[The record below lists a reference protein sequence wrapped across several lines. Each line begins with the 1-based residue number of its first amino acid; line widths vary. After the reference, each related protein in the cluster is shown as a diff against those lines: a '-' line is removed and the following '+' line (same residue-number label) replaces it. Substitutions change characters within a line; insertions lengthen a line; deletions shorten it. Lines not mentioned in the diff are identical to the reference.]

1 MKSNLTNKK
10 LKPFMSFGKMPLANG
25 FLNKEQFR
33 DEYLFEME
41 VAFCEETSLFQLIN
55 HPKPEMMFGNKY
67 PFYTASSQ
75 YMKLHFKKYAEWLKK
90 KYLKT
95 DSKLIEIGSND
106 GTFLKNFEKSNINYL
121 GFEPSINVAKEAK
134 KKNVRTLVNF
144 FNLESIKKIPEFLG
158 KTNLVCASNVI
169 CHIPDLDGLLKTLD
183 KILSKDGIFVFE
195 EPYLGSMFQKVSYDQ
210 IYDEHIYVFSLSSVK
225 KIFDRYDFE
234 LIDALPQVTHGG
246 SMRYVVG
253 RKNFYKISDVIS
265 KSLDLEQKNKLDILD
280 SCLEFKKNCE
290 NSKYIVKKKL
300 EDFKNKGMDIC
311 GYAATS
317 KSTTVL
323 NYCKIGSDL
332 INFICD
338 TTLDKIGKYSPGMHI
353 PIKSINHFKKNQPK
367 IAYLFAWNHK
377 EEIFNKER
385 EFTSNGGKWFSHV
398 TL

>member
-25 FLNKEQFR
+25 FLNKEQFK

-55 HPKPEMMFGNKY
+55 HPKPEMMFGDKY
-67 PFYTASSQ
+67 PFYTASSE

-90 KYLKT
+90 KYLKA
-95 DSKLIEIGSND
+95 DSKIIEIGSND
-106 GTFLKNFEKSNINYL
+106 GTFLKNFDKSNINYL

-169 CHIPDLDGLLKTLD
+169 CHIPDLDGLIKTLD

-253 RKNFYKISDVIS
+253 RKNFCKISDVIS
-265 KSLDLEQKNKLDILD
+265 KSLDLE
-280 SCLEFKKNCE
+280 
-290 NSKYIVKKKL
+290 KKK
-300 EDFKNKGMDIC
+300 
-311 GYAATS
+311 
-317 KSTTVL
+317 
-323 NYCKIGSDL
+323 
-332 INFICD
+332 
-338 TTLDKIGKYSPGMHI
+338 
-353 PIKSINHFKKNQPK
+353 
-367 IAYLFAWNHK
+367 
-377 EEIFNKER
+377 
-385 EFTSNGGKWFSHV
+385 
-398 TL
+398 